1 MSVIPR
7 KCPSC
12 SSPLVVTQLSCTKCE
27 TNVVGLYEINPFL
40 RLSNE
45 SLAFLETFIRNR
57 GNVKEME
64 RESGESYWVIR
75 RRLDEVITELGYE
88 VEPVEDELS
97 SHRQEILGRLS
108 KGEIDVKE
116 ATRLLNQLGEGIS

>member
-12 SSPLVVTQLSCTKCE
+12 SAPLVVTQLSCTKCE

-45 SLAFLETFIRNR
+45 SLQFLETFIRNR

-64 RESGESYWVIR
+64 RETGESYWVIR

-88 VEPVEDELS
+88 VEPVENELS

-116 ATRLLNQLGEGIS
+116 ATRQLNQLGEGIS

>member
-12 SSPLVVTQLSCTKCE
+12 SAPLVVTQLSCTKCE

-45 SLAFLETFIRNR
+45 SLQFLETFIRNR

-75 RRLDEVITELGYE
+75 RQLDEVITELGYE

-97 SHRQEILGRLS
+97 SRRQEILGRLS

-116 ATRLLNQLGEGIS
+116 ATRQLTQLAEEPA

>member
-12 SSPLVVTQLSCTKCE
+12 SAPLVVTQLSCTKCE

-45 SLAFLETFIRNR
+45 NLQFLETFISNR

-64 RESGESYWVIR
+64 RLTGESYWVIR
-75 RRLDEVITELGYE
+75 RRLDEVITELGYQ
-88 VEPVEDELS
+88 VEPVEDELAAR
-97 SHRQEILGRLS
+97 RQEILNRLS
-108 KGEIDVKE
+108 KGEVDVQE
-116 ATRLLNQLGEGIS
+116 ATRLLSLLAEEN

>member
-1 MSVIPR
+1 
-7 KCPSC
+7 
-12 SSPLVVTQLSCTKCE
+12 
-27 TNVVGLYEINPFL
+27 VVGLYEINPFL

-45 SLAFLETFIRNR
+45 SLQFLETFIRNR

-88 VEPVEDELS
+88 GEPVEDELS

>member
-12 SSPLVVTQLSCTKCE
+12 SAPLVVTQLSCTRCE
-27 TNVVGLYEINPFL
+27 TNVVGLYELNPFL

-45 SLAFLETFIRNR
+45 SLKFLETFIQNR

-64 RESGESYWVIR
+64 RVTGESYWVIR

-88 VEPVEDELS
+88 VEPVEDEIAAR
-97 SHRQEILGRLS
+97 RQEILNRLS
-108 KGEIDVKE
+108 KGEIDVQE
-116 ATRLLNQLGEGIS
+116 ATRLLLLLGEAIP

>member
-1 MSVIPR
+1 MSTIPR

-45 SLAFLETFIRNR
+45 SLQFLDAFIRNR

-64 RESGESYWVIR
+64 RTSGESYWVIR

-88 VEPVEDELS
+88 VEPAADDLTTR
-97 SHRQEILGRLS
+97 RQEILSQLS
-108 KGEIDVKE
+108 KGEINVQE
-116 ATRLLNQLGEGIS
+116 ATRLLSQLGPQDQ

>member
-12 SSPLVVTQLSCTKCE
+12 SAPLVVTQLSCTKCE

-45 SLAFLETFIRNR
+45 NLAFLETFIRNR

-75 RRLDEVITELGYE
+75 RRLDEVIAELGYE

>member
-12 SSPLVVTQLSCTKCE
+12 SAPLVVTQLSCTKCE

-45 SLAFLETFIRNR
+45 SLQFLETFIRNR

-97 SHRQEILGRLS
+97 SRRQEILGRLS

-116 ATRLLNQLGEGIS
+116 ATRQLTQLAEEPA